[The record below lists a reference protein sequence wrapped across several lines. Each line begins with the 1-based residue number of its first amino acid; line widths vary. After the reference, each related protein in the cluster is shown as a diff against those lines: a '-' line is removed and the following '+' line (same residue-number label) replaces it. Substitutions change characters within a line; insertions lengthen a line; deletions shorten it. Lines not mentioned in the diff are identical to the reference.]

1 MKPAEAVRA
10 FVLITSVVLGQPDSA
25 SAQVEPSAPA
35 TPRQY
40 VRCTAFDLVESP
52 SRAPQDKNC
61 PSTALFRDP
70 REPLLPVRACKESPP
85 SESDACS
92 SAFLADSDERLNTVY
107 REARAKLLLTNKP
120 RERQLVVAQREW
132 LRFRAAHCD
141 EQSFKWGKTK
151 SVQGDTFHYRACLDL
166 ENIRRTHYLEVIVLG
181 RPASTS

>member
-1 MKPAEAVRA
+1 MKSSAAIRA
-10 FVLITSVVLGQPDSA
+10 FVLIASVMSEQPGLA
-25 SAQVEPSAPA
+25 YAQVEPSAPA

-52 SRAPQDKNC
+52 GRAPQDKNC

-70 REPLLPVRACKESPP
+70 REPLLPVRVCKESLP
-85 SESDACS
+85 SEMDACS

-120 RERQLVVAQREW
+120 RERQLVVAQRQW

-141 EQSFKWGKTK
+141 EQSYKHGRTK

-166 ENIRRTHYLEVIVLG
+166 ENIRRTHYLEIIVLG